1 MEDFKVIFVEKVM
14 FKKAT
19 KELKNKLKYLNV
31 KRIKTLKT
39 IDIIKSFLLF
49 VICKPNKW
57 FIKVLM
63 SNKKIYLGS
72 PTA

>member
-1 MEDFKVIFVEKVM
+1 MEDFKVIFVEKVV
-14 FKKAT
+14 FKKVT

-49 VICKPNKW
+49 VICKPNK
-57 FIKVLM
+57 
-63 SNKKIYLGS
+63 
-72 PTA
+72 